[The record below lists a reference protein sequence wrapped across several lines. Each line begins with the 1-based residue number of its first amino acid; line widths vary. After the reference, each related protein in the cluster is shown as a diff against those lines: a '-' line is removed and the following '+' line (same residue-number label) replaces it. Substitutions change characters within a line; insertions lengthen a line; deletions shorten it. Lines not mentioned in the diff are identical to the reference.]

1 MGEADKFNSEH
12 TMFMVTVKNLNGVF
26 QWTMD
31 STGAPEKNLDWRYSA
46 SDNMEVI

>member
-12 TMFMVTVKNLNGVF
+12 TMFVVPVKNPSGVF

-31 STGAPEKNLDWRYSA
+31 
-46 SDNMEVI
+46 